1 MIDSLVRSGE
11 VIGAR
16 DEKSNSVSSIFPRRY
31 RFFSRLSGTA
41 TVEKNS
47 SCIIMTENVSG
58 EIRQGDAIR
67 IRNVVYRGRIQRNHH
82 EVSGLESEEIPIV
95 CE

>member
-41 TVEKNS
+41 SFEKNI
-47 SCIIMTENVSG
+47 SCILMTENVSG
-58 EIRQGDAIR
+58 EIRQGDAVR
-67 IRNVVYRGRIQRNHH
+67 IRNVVYRGRNQRNLQA
-82 EVSGLESEEIPIV
+82 SGLESEEIPVV